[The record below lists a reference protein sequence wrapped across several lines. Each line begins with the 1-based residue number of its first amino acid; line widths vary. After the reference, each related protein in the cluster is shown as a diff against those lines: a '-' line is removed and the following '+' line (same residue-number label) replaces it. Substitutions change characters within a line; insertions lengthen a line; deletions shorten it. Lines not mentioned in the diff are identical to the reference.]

1 MEEQRQTCVIE
12 YPYWDFLLFY
22 VTLLQDLKYV
32 VLKVNCISIIL
43 MNTLLIVECQLVL
56 FKVDFI

>member
-1 MEEQRQTCVIE
+1 MKNGETIEEQRQTCPIE

-22 VTLLQDLKYV
+22 VTLLQDLEYV

-43 MNTLLIVECQLVL
+43 MNTLLIV
-56 FKVDFI
+56 